1 MLASARDRTPWMQG
15 RWGLMVHWL
24 YPQTASRQ
32 SVPPPGFDA
41 AVDAFDL
48 DGFLADF
55 AVTGG
60 DWMMFTIGQNTGYYA
75 GPNAV
80 LERLVG
86 PGHASRRD
94 LVGEMAE
101 GLKRLGKRFI
111 PYLPSEVAA
120 QADAV
125 RNGFAWDPADQSQFQ
140 RRYTDFIR
148 DYSLRLGTG
157 LDAWWFDGCYDWDL
171 FNNRTYDWPLWVGAS
186 RAGNPDAAVAFND
199 GSFYLRKQEPVTPY
213 QDYLSGEIGWLE
225 NGRIRLGRETER
237 EGPGTQVLPTGRFV
251 PGTHC
256 QWHGQLPIDCFWLY
270 GGDGPMDPPRYSDA
284 ELNSFVKS
292 CLAVGGAV
300 TLNVGIYREGRL
312 AEKTVAQLARLS
324 RDWND
329 ARYAQASY

>member
-1 MLASARDRTPWMQG
+1 MSYEDRLASARDRTRWMRG

-24 YPQTASRQ
+24 YPQVGSATGAPVS
-32 SVPPPGFDA
+32 GFDA
-41 AVDAFDL
+41 AMDAFDL
-48 DGFLADF
+48 DGFLGD
-55 AVTGG
+55 VTATGA

-75 GPNAV
+75 APSAV

-94 LVGEMAE
+94 LAGEMAH
-101 GLKRLGKRFI
+101 GLKSRGKRFI
-111 PYLPSEVAA
+111 AYLPSEVAA
-120 QADAV
+120 QSDAV
-125 RNGFAWDPADQSQFQ
+125 RAGFAWDPADQSEFQ
-140 RRYTDFIR
+140 RRYTDLIR
-148 DYSLRLGTG
+148 EYSLRLGKE

-171 FNNRTYDWPLWVGAS
+171 FHNSTYDWPLWLGAS
-186 RAGNPDAAVAFND
+186 RAGNPDAPVAFND

-225 NGRIRLGRETER
+225 GGRIRLGRETER
-237 EGPGTQVLPTGRFV
+237 DGSGTLVLPAGRFV

-270 GGDGPMDPPRYSDA
+270 GGDGPMDPPRYSDQ
-284 ELNSFVKS
+284 ELDSFVKR

-312 AEKTVAQLARLS
+312 AEQTVAQLSRLS
-324 RDWND
+324 QGW
-329 ARYAQASY
+329 SHG